1 MKAAEDMKVVLANT
15 FCLYLKAHNFHWNIV
30 GEDFHQYHAFFGE
43 IYQELWA
50 AVDLIAEEIRQLGVF
65 VPGSLSRFQSLTS
78 VKDELLVPE
87 TQEMLA
93 KLLSDN
99 NRVIE
104 SLQKAYKSAE
114 EGLHIGL
121 TNFIQ
126 DRVMAH
132 NKIGWKLESSMK

>member
-1 MKAAEDMKVVLANT
+1 MKAAEDMKIVLANT
-15 FCLYLKAHNFHWNIV
+15 FALYLKAHNFHWNVV

-43 IYQELWA
+43 VYQQLFDA
-50 AVDLIAEEIRQLGVF
+50 IDPIAEEIRQLGVF
-65 VPGSLSRFQSLTS
+65 VPGSLSRFQSLTTI
-78 VKDELLVPE
+78 KDEVMVPE

-99 NRVIE
+99 NKVIE
-104 SLQKAYKSAE
+104 SLEKAYKSAE
-114 EGLHIGL
+114 EGKHIGL

-132 NKIGWKLESSMK
+132 TKLRWKLESSIE